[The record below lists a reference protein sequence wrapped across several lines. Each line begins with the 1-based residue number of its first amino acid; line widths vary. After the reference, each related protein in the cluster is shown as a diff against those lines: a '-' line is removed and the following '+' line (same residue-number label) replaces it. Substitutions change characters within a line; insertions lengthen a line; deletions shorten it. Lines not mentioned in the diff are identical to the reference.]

1 MKKLECGKNV
11 DKTVKSFGN
20 IVLTYSFIFF
30 SFSFI
35 AYYLLLY
42 LFLLSVII
50 FEPFLS
56 LAIIIFVPFFFI
68 CFYFLSWFSLTC
80 TFYDCCLAR
89 NSKKAFEYFLIF
101 VVPFLSC
108 ILQYFF
114 YQQNFT
120 VLFWVVSYL
129 SISFASWL
137 NRKRIKIL

>member
-1 MKKLECGKNV
+1 MKNLECGKNV
-11 DKTVKSFGN
+11 DKTGKSFGN
-20 IVLTYSFIFF
+20 IVLTYSLFFF

-56 LAIIIFVPFFFI
+56 LSIIISVLFFFI
-68 CFYFLSWFSLTC
+68 CFYILSWFSLTC
-80 TFYDCCLAR
+80 TFYDCYLVR
-89 NSKKAFEYFLIF
+89 NSKKAFEYFFFF
-101 VVPFLSC
+101 VVSFFSC

>member
-1 MKKLECGKNV
+1 MKKLELGKNV
-11 DKTVKSFGN
+11 DKTGKSFGN
-20 IVLTYSFIFF
+20 IVLTYSLFFF

-56 LAIIIFVPFFFI
+56 LSIIISVLFFFI
-68 CFYFLSWFSLTC
+68 CFYILSWFSLTC
-80 TFYDCCLAR
+80 TFYDCYLVR

-101 VVPFLSC
+101 VVPFFSC

>member
-1 MKKLECGKNV
+1 MKNLECGKNV
-11 DKTVKSFGN
+11 DKTGKSFGN
-20 IVLTYSFIFF
+20 IVLTYSFFFF

-56 LAIIIFVPFFFI
+56 LSIIISVLFFFI
-68 CFYFLSWFSLTC
+68 CFYILSWFSLTC
-80 TFYDCCLAR
+80 TFYDCYLVR

-101 VVPFLSC
+101 VVPFFSC